1 MPSRR
6 FPQLVGSIA
15 AHLATIGRL
24 PVVDAL
30 AVTGPPPSAEVSSG
44 VRVRELLARTA
55 VRPGVALDGPVLLV
69 DDVIRTRWTVTVASA
84 LLVQAG
90 ASSVLPLAVHQ
101 LP

>member
-6 FPQLVGSIA
+6 YPQLVGSVA
-15 AHLATIGRL
+15 EHLARIGRL
-24 PVVDAL
+24 PLVPAL
-30 AVTGPPPSAEVSSG
+30 EVTGPPPSAEVSSA

-55 VRPGVALDGPVLLV
+55 LRPGVELDGPVLLV

-90 ASSVLPLAVHQ
+90 AAAVLPLAVHQ